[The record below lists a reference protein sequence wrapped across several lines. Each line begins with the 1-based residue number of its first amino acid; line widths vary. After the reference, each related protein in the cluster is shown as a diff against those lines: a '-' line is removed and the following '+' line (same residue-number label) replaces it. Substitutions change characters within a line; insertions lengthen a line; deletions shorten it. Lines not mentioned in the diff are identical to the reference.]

1 MDEEL
6 LETIDEEELE
16 EDDFKIPSFL
26 DQSSEEEIHKK
37 MLDILPD
44 DIDKS
49 EGGYVYDL
57 TRPTAIEVSRMKEF
71 ELVEALKLIWPRYA
85 EGAYLDYHAETRGFQ
100 RKEAINATGVLH
112 ITGTAGTVIPEGSI
126 FTTESINDE
135 PEKEYETLEEAV
147 ITSEGSVDVKIQC
160 TEPGLNG
167 NSANNT
173 VNLEEDLIDGITEVT
188 NPAPIT
194 GGAEEEDDESLRERI
209 MEYDQS
215 QGDSFVGNIS
225 DYKRWALS
233 VEGVDTATIFSPQDN
248 SGKVKIVITPS
259 NDELDLQELKDKVT
273 NYIMSPDNPE
283 NRLAPIN
290 ALVEVVTPDKLV
302 INIIATV
309 ELKPGADLVTVT
321 NAFKKSVNSYLKTT
335 VDEGKIRYTQISN
348 LLGDTEG
355 IYDYSGLLICKEGEI
370 EGKTDNILV
379 DPNVIPEAAVT
390 LHEPENSN

>member
-1 MDEEL
+1 M
-6 LETIDEEELE
+6 
-16 EDDFKIPSFL
+16 
-26 DQSSEEEIHKK
+26 
-37 MLDILPD
+37 
-44 DIDKS
+44 
-49 EGGYVYDL
+49 
-57 TRPTAIEVSRMKEF
+57 
-71 ELVEALKLIWPRYA
+71 
-85 EGAYLDYHAETRGFQ
+85 
-100 RKEAINATGVLH
+100 
-112 ITGTAGTVIPEGSI
+112 
-126 FTTESINDE
+126 
-135 PEKEYETLEEAV
+135 
-147 ITSEGSVDVKIQC
+147 
-160 TEPGLNG
+160 
-167 NSANNT
+167 
-173 VNLEEDLIDGITEVT
+173 
-188 NPAPIT
+188 
-194 GGAEEEDDESLRERI
+194 
-209 MEYDQS
+209 
-215 QGDSFVGNIS
+215 
-225 DYKRWALS
+225 
-233 VEGVDTATIFSPQDN
+233 EGVDTATIFSPQDN

-302 INIIATV
+302 INITATV